1 MTLENVDYNSQSSVS
16 STRSTNYFKAS
27 INGCMQST
35 AAAKGG
41 FSSSGEMGLS
51 DFTLFKQ
58 ANVADFALMS
68 AVLLQETT
76 EDYSY

>member
-1 MTLENVDYNSQSSVS
+1 
-16 STRSTNYFKAS
+16 
-27 INGCMQST
+27 MQST